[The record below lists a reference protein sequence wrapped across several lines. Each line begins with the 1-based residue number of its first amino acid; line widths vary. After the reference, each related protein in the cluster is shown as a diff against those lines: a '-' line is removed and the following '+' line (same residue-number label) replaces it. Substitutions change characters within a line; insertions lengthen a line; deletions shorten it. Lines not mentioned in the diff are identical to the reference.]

1 MAELH
6 NARCQDLRI
15 GRVIAVSASRII
27 ALIEVEQDAGSSQTH
42 LTIGSLIK
50 LYVATTTV
58 YGMITGSQVP
68 LPNRASADDMKI
80 VEIDLVG
87 EMVSSEDGENVRFRR
102 GVSEFPV
109 LGDAIYCTSAE
120 DLGRVY
126 APSHLDAVRIGTVHP
141 GDAVP
146 AYVLADDLL
155 GKHFSIVGTT
165 GSGKSCAV
173 VTILGSIIAQNSNAH
188 VIVLDPHSEYSRAFG
203 DSALVLSPNSGLYLP
218 YWLFDF
224 EEIAEI
230 VVGPGPH
237 EAEQK
242 RILSEAIL
250 RAKEPFF
257 GRSALSG
264 IGTVDT
270 PVPYR
275 MSDVLSYLESAM
287 GKLNRSES
295 VAAYRALQSRITSLQ
310 NDPRYAFAFASKVV
324 IRDEMADILCQLY
337 RIPVNGKPITILD
350 ISEVPSEV
358 LNVIVSVIS
367 RLTFQFAVCSETP
380 FPIAIICEEAHR
392 YIPRDERLGFEPTKR
407 ALSRIAKEGRKYGVS
422 LCVVSQRPSDLAPGL
437 LSECNTMF
445 ALRMTSQG
453 DQDIIR
459 SALPEGSN
467 RLMDF
472 LPSLRNCEA
481 IVVGE
486 GVAMPMRI
494 YFTPLAEERWPKSA
508 TASFSKAW
516 ATDQDS
522 SEVAR
527 VIDRW
532 RRGSRQDPAAS
543 KNHLQH
549 TDASTAS

>member
-1 MAELH
+1 MNEIH
-6 NARCQDLRI
+6 NTSYQDVSI
-15 GRVIAVSASRII
+15 GHVIAVSASRII
-27 ALIEVEQDAGSSQTH
+27 AMIDVERDALGSSAQVA
-42 LTIGSLIK
+42 IGNLVK
-50 LYVATTTV
+50 LCTAATTI
-58 YGMITGSQVP
+58 YGMISGLRVP
-68 LPNRASADDMKI
+68 LPSRTSADDLKI
-80 VEIDLVG
+80 VEIDIVG
-87 EMVSSEDGENVRFRR
+87 EMVSSQDGKTARFQR

-109 LGDAIYCTSAE
+109 LGDSVYRTSAE
-120 DLGRVY
+120 DLAGVY
-126 APSHLDAVRIGTVHP
+126 APPHPDAIRIGTVHP
-141 GDAVP
+141 GNAVP

-173 VTILGSIIAQNSNAH
+173 VSILGSIIDRNPNAH

-203 DSALVLSPNSGLYLP
+203 DKASVLRPSSGLYLP

-224 EEIAEI
+224 EEIVE
-230 VVGPGPH
+230 VVIGSH
-237 EAEQK
+237 SEEAEQR
-242 RILSEAIL
+242 RILSEAIR

-257 GRSALSG
+257 SRSELNG

-275 MSDVLSYLESAM
+275 MSDVLHHLDTALGE
-287 GKLNRSES
+287 LNRAES
-295 VAAYRALQSRITSLQ
+295 VATFRALKNRITSLQ
-310 NDPRYAFAFASKVV
+310 NDPRYAFAFASKMV
-324 IRDEMADILCQLY
+324 IRDEMADILRQLY
-337 RIPVNGKPITILD
+337 RIPVKGKPITILD

-358 LNVIVSVIS
+358 LNVVVSVIS
-367 RLTFQFAVCSETP
+367 RLIFQFSVWSETP
-380 FPIAIICEEAHR
+380 FPILMVCEEAHR
-392 YIPRDERLGFEPTKR
+392 YMPRDERLGFEPAKR

-422 LCVVSQRPSDLAPGL
+422 LCVVSQRPSDLAPSL

-472 LPSLRNCEA
+472 LPSLRNREA

-494 YFTPLAEERWPKSA
+494 CFSPLAQEHWPKSA
-508 TASFSKAW
+508 TASFTKGWS
-516 ATDQDS
+516 TDRDG
-522 SEVAR
+522 SEVASI
-527 VIDRW
+527 VDSW
-532 RRGSRQDPAAS
+532 RRGRRQDPAAPE
-543 KNHLQH
+543 NHLQN
-549 TDASTAS
+549 AGA